1 MIKKNFLKKIYE
13 TQKKIRV
20 VEEKIAYKYS
30 KNKMRC
36 PTHLSIGQEA
46 VAASSGLAL
55 HKNDIS
61 ISYHRSHAHF
71 LAKGGSQKNYS
82 LNSTVSKKGA
92 VKGLGVQCI

>member
-1 MIKKNFLKKIYE
+1 
-13 TQKKIRV
+13 
-20 VEEKIAYKYS
+20 
-30 KNKMRC
+30 MRC

-71 LAKGGSQKNYS
+71 
-82 LNSTVSKKGA
+82 
-92 VKGLGVQCI
+92 